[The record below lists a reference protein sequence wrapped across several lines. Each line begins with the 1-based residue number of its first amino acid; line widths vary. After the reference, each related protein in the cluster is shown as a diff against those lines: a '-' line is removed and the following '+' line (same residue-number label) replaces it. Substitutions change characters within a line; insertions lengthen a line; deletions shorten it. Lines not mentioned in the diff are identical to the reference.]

1 VSAIAETGAMTAT
14 LPDGAEPGLYADAL
28 GLGESVVM
36 GVAGSGPA
44 YSVAVSTAAL
54 VAAVGV
60 LAPASLVDCGLIMF
74 GVVFAFRYLNRLD
87 VNAGASYAWV
97 GRIFSPALGFFAG
110 WSVIVSSIL
119 FMVSGTLP
127 AATATLKLLAPA
139 LIDDQRA
146 VTLVAALW
154 MIVIGGIVLKGI
166 KLSSYAQV
174 ACTVIEA
181 GVLVLLIALGAVA
194 FAHAPA
200 HAVSAAWF
208 TGSGFTPASFTSGA
222 LIALFAF
229 SGWDVT
235 VNLNEETRDGARTAG
250 WGGIVAVVIVA
261 ALLIGFTALALEV
274 LSTSEI
280 DHAGIN
286 IVFAVA
292 AKLLPAP
299 WDYVAIVAVML
310 STIGTLATSILQ
322 FTRTVFAMGRDDVL
336 HERWARLHRTYRT
349 PWFATVLI
357 TIVGLAL
364 LFLSSSLPSLKTVVN
379 DSINALGFQ
388 VALYYGLAGFA
399 CAWHFRRRALASPAE
414 FILLVAWP
422 LLGAGFCIFIAAWSV
437 PTFDLTTNVV
447 GLGSIALGIVPYMA
461 SRLRPAGIEKR
472 ARRRA

>member
-1 VSAIAETGAMTAT
+1 VS
-14 LPDGAEPGLYADAL
+14 EPGLYADAL

-44 YSVAVSTAAL
+44 YSVAISTAAL
-54 VAAVGV
+54 IGAVGV
-60 LAPASLVDCGLIMF
+60 LAPASLVYCGLIMF
-74 GVVFAFRYLNRLD
+74 GVVFAFRHLNRFE

-127 AATATLKLLAPA
+127 AATATLKLLAPG
-139 LIDDQRA
+139 LIDDQHA
-146 VTLVAALW
+146 VTLVAAFW

-181 GVLVLLIALGAVA
+181 GVLALLIALGVVA
-194 FAHAPA
+194 FARAPA
-200 HAVSAAWF
+200 HAVSTHAVSAAWF
-208 TGSGFTPASFTSGA
+208 TGRGFTPASFISGA

-250 WGGIVAVVIVA
+250 SGGIVAVVIVA
-261 ALLIGFTALALEV
+261 ALLIGFTTLALQV
-274 LSTSEI
+274 LSAPEI

-292 AKLLPAP
+292 QKLLPAP
-299 WDYVAIVAVML
+299 WDYLAVVAVML

-322 FTRTVFAMGRDDVL
+322 FTRTVFAMGRDNVL

-357 TIVGLAL
+357 TIVGLGL
-364 LFLSSSLPSLKTVVN
+364 LFLSSYLPSLKTVVG
-379 DSINALGFQ
+379 DSINALGLQ

-399 CAWHFRRRALASPAE
+399 CAWHFRRQALASPAA
-414 FILLVAWP
+414 FILLLAWP
-422 LLGAGFCIFIAAWSV
+422 ALGAGFCIFIAAWSV
-437 PTFDLTTNVV
+437 PTFDLTTNLV
-447 GLGSIALGIVPYMA
+447 GLGSIAAGIVPYVA
-461 SRLRPAGIEKR
+461 SRSRSAGLEKR
-472 ARRRA
+472 ARQGQAG